1 MEHLSTAAAERL
13 TLGLTLGLV
22 ALAALAPATHL
33 PAHYHHFA
41 DQRALGGLPFA
52 MDVLTNLP
60 FALAGAWGLA
70 WLRRAT
76 GLAQPQRA
84 LAALFFAGLALT
96 ALCSGIYHLHPENA
110 GLALDRA
117 GMAVAFAGVV
127 GLAAADRVSGR
138 RGPGAGRA
146 AFGAGAAGGRV
157 GLAHGQHDA
166 LGRAASGRRAA
177 AGAAGAAPP
186 AQSVQSGCKGSRR
199 SAGLFHAGRAGH
211 LCPCQGAG
219 DGRSRGVSRAA
230 WRDFRPQPQ
239 ARGRCGGGLAGAGG
253 AQKAARAQLDTLT
266 QSTRSGYTLSTRQNF
281 KKR

>member
-1 MEHLSTAAAERL
+1 MKHLSTAAAERL

-117 GMAVAFAGVV
+117 GMA
-127 GLAAADRVSGR
+127 
-138 RGPGAGRA
+138 
-146 AFGAGAAGGRV
+146 GAGAAGGRV

-166 LGRAASGRRAA
+166 LGRAASRRRAA

-186 AQSVQSGCKGSRR
+186 TQSVQSVQSGCKGSHR

-211 LCPCQGAG
+211 L
-219 DGRSRGVSRAA
+219 
-230 WRDFRPQPQ
+230 RP
-239 ARGRCGGGLAGAGG
+239 
-253 AQKAARAQLDTLT
+253 
-266 QSTRSGYTLSTRQNF
+266 
-281 KKR
+281 

>member
-1 MEHLSTAAAERL
+1 MKHLSTAAAERL

-138 RGPGAGRA
+138 A
-146 AFGAGAAGGRV
+146 
-157 GLAHGQHDA
+157 GLALAALLLA
-166 LGRAASGRRAA
+166 LGPLAAVWDWRTGNMTPWAVLQAA
-177 AGAAGAAPP
+177 AR
-186 AQSVQSGCKGSRR
+186 C
-199 SAGLFHAGRAGH
+199 
-211 LCPCQGAG
+211 C
-219 DGRSRGVSRAA
+219 
-230 WRDFRPQPQ
+230 WRCW
-239 ARGRCGGGLAGAGG
+239 RC
-253 AQKAARAQLDTLT
+253 AARAVRSVRSVRMQRLT
-266 QSTRSGYTLSTRQNF
+266 QERWAFPRWACWASTPLPRRWRWAITRCF
-281 KKR
+281 TRCMA

>member
-76 GLAQPQRA
+76 GLAQPQRM

-138 RGPGAGRA
+138 A
-146 AFGAGAAGGRV
+146 
-157 GLAHGQHDA
+157 GLALAALLLVLGPLAAVWDWRTGNMTPWAVLQADGALLLALLALRRPRSPRISDAKAPTGA
-166 LGRAASGRRAA
+166 LGFSTLGVLGIYALAKALEMGDHAVFHALHGVISGHSLKHVAA
-177 AGAAGAAPP
+177 AAAAWPVLAAL
-186 AQSVQSGCKGSRR
+186 KR
-199 SAGLFHAGRAGH
+199 LH
-211 LCPCQGAG
+211 
-219 DGRSRGVSRAA
+219 GRS
-230 WRDFRPQPQ
+230 
-239 ARGRCGGGLAGAGG
+239 
-253 AQKAARAQLDTLT
+253 LT
-266 QSTRSGYTLSTRQNF
+266 R
-281 KKR
+281 

>member
-1 MEHLSTAAAERL
+1 MKHLSTAAAERL

-127 GLAAADRVSGR
+127 GRLR
-138 RGPGAGRA
+138 
-146 AFGAGAAGGRV
+146 
-157 GLAHGQHDA
+157 
-166 LGRAASGRRAA
+166 
-177 AGAAGAAPP
+177 
-186 AQSVQSGCKGSRR
+186 SV
-199 SAGLFHAGRAGH
+199 L
-211 LCPCQGAG
+211 
-219 DGRSRGVSRAA
+219 
-230 WRDFRPQPQ
+230 
-239 ARGRCGGGLAGAGG
+239 
-253 AQKAARAQLDTLT
+253 
-266 QSTRSGYTLSTRQNF
+266 
-281 KKR
+281 

>member
-138 RGPGAGRA
+138 A
-146 AFGAGAAGGRV
+146 
-157 GLAHGQHDA
+157 GLALAALLLA
-166 LGRAASGRRAA
+166 LGPLAA
-177 AGAAGAAPP
+177 
-186 AQSVQSGCKGSRR
+186 VW
-199 SAGLFHAGRAGH
+199 
-211 LCPCQGAG
+211 
-219 DGRSRGVSRAA
+219 D
-230 WRDFRPQPQ
+230 WRTGNMTPWAVLQ
-239 ARGRCGGGLAGAGG
+239 AGG
-253 AQKAARAQLDTLT
+253 ALLLALLALRRPHSPFSPFSPDAKAPTGALGFSTLGVLGIYALAKALEMGDHAVFHALHGVI
-266 QSTRSGYTLSTRQNF
+266 SGHSL
-281 KKR
+281 KHVAAAAAAWPVLAALKRLHGRGLTH